1 MRLSLLA
8 GAALLATLA
17 GCAAVPPA
25 SLPASP
31 QAAAPQ
37 SPIDGRAR
45 NVIFFLGDGLG
56 INTLTAARIF
66 HAGEEGE
73 LTIDRLPESAFVKTF
88 SNDAMVTDSAAGMAA
103 YMTGVKHN
111 NGVISMSL
119 GTRSVAPGKDAN
131 GNALVSRCDEAG
143 ANGAPAA
150 TLLELARRRGMAIGV
165 VTNTSVTDATPAS
178 SYGHGC
184 HRKLETDYAAMLV
197 PGGTGYNGALG
208 PRGLDVLFG
217 GGAQFF
223 TPFARGGK
231 RADNRD
237 LLGELGQQGFRVVTD
252 TAQFD
257 ALAANPQQP
266 VVGLFAQNH
275 MDFDAVRKPAQQP
288 SLTEMTRKAIDLL
301 APHAASAGQGFF
313 LVVEGGLI
321 DHALHATLGKRAL
334 QETVSFNDAMQ
345 AALDKMER
353 LDPGLKNTLI
363 VSTADHDHTLLLNG
377 YTVRTG
383 KTTPTNPGVLGL
395 VRNLDGSPKL
405 DKEGRPFTIIGFG
418 NGENRT
424 NGSRASKPALT
435 DEIVTRDDYH
445 QEAVVRTRLGA
456 ETHGGSDVYLGAA
469 GAGAELFRGTIDNTR
484 VFSLIKNA
492 AGL

>member
-1 MRLSLLA
+1 MRLSTLA
-8 GAALLATLA
+8 GAILAAALA
-17 GCAAVPPA
+17 GCTTVPPA
-25 SLPASP
+25 SQAPA
-31 QAAAPQ
+31 QTQ
-37 SPIDGRAR
+37 LEQRAK
-45 NVIFFLGDGLG
+45 NVIFFLGDGMGL
-56 INTLTAARIF
+56 NTLTAARIF

-103 YMTGVKHN
+103 YMTGMKQN
-111 NGVISMSL
+111 NGVVSMSA
-119 GTRSVAPGKDAN
+119 GTRAIAPGKDAN
-131 GNALVSRCDEAG
+131 GNALVSRCE
-143 ANGAPAA
+143 NGTPAV
-150 TLLELARRRGMAIGV
+150 TLLELARRRGMALGV

-178 SYGHGC
+178 SYGHAC
-184 HRKLETDYAAMLV
+184 HRKLETDLAAMLV
-197 PGGTGYNGALG
+197 PGGAGYNSALG
-208 PRGLDVLFG
+208 SRGLDVLFG
-217 GGAQFF
+217 GGLQFF

-237 LLGELGQQGFRVVTD
+237 LLAELQGQGFRVVAD
-252 TAQFD
+252 SAGFD

-266 VVGLFAQNH
+266 AIGLFAQNH
-275 MDFDAVRKPAQQP
+275 MDYDAVRDPAKQP

-301 APHAASAGQGFF
+301 APHAGKQGKGFF

-334 QETVSFNDAMQ
+334 QETVSYNDAMQ
-345 AALDKMER
+345 AALDKMEL
-353 LDPGLKNTLI
+353 LDPGLKNTL
-363 VSTADHDHTLLLNG
+363 VVATADHDHTLLLNG

-383 KTTPTNPGVLGL
+383 KTTPANPGVLGL

-418 NGENRT
+418 TGENRT
-424 NGSRASKPALT
+424 NGPRAGKPALS

-445 QEAVVRTRLGA
+445 QEAVVRTRAGA
-456 ETHGGSDVYLGAA
+456 ETHGGTDVYLGAA

-484 VFSLIKNA
+484 VFSLIKTA

>member
-1 MRLSLLA
+1 MRLSSFA
-8 GAALLATLA
+8 SAALMALLA

-25 SLPASP
+25 SGPSAP
-31 QAAAPQ
+31 TAQAPSEQ
-37 SPIDGRAR
+37 RAK

-56 INTLTAARIF
+56 LNTLTAARIF
-66 HAGEEGE
+66 HAGEDGQ

-103 YMTGVKHN
+103 YMTGVKHD
-111 NGVISMSL
+111 NGVISMSP
-119 GTRSVAPGKDAN
+119 GTRSVAPGKDVN
-131 GNALVSRCDEAG
+131 GNALVSRCD
-143 ANGAPAA
+143 NGVPAT

-178 SYGHGC
+178 AYGHGC
-184 HRKLETDYAAMLV
+184 HRKLETDFAAALV
-197 PGGTGYNGALG
+197 PGGAGYNSALG
-208 PRGLDVLFG
+208 GKGLDVLFG

-231 RADNRD
+231 RADGRD
-237 LLGELGQQGFRVVTD
+237 LLAELAGQGFLVAGD
-252 TAQFD
+252 KGSFN
-257 ALAANPQQP
+257 ALAPQAGRP
-266 VVGLFAQNH
+266 AVGLFAPNH
-275 MDFDAVRKPAQQP
+275 MDYEAVRDPVKQP
-288 SLTEMTRKAIDLL
+288 SLTDMTRKAIDLL
-301 APHAASAGQGFF
+301 APHAASQGGGFF

-345 AALDKMER
+345 VALDKMEA
-353 LDPGLKNTLI
+353 LDPGLKNTLV

-383 KTTPTNPGVLGL
+383 KTTPDNPGVLGL

-405 DKEGRPFTIIGFG
+405 DKDGRPFTIIGFG
-418 NGENRT
+418 TGENRV
-424 NGSRASKPALT
+424 NGNRASKPALT
-435 DEIVTRDDYH
+435 DEMVTRDDYH
-445 QEAVVRTRLGA
+445 QEAVVRTRPGA

-484 VFSLIKNA
+484 VFSLIKTA

>member
-1 MRLSLLA
+1 MRLSILA
-8 GAALLATLA
+8 GAASLAVLA
-17 GCAAVPPA
+17 GCASAPPA
-25 SLPASP
+25 SLATQAPAT
-31 QAAAPQ
+31 QQ
-37 SPIDGRAR
+37 AR

-66 HAGEEGE
+66 HAGEEGQ
-73 LTIDRLPESAFVKTF
+73 LAIDRLPESAFVKTF
-88 SNDAMVTDSAAGMAA
+88 SNNAMVTDSAAGMAA
-103 YMTGVKHN
+103 YMTGVKHD
-111 NGVISMSL
+111 NGVISMSA
-119 GTRSVAPGKDAN
+119 GTRAVAPGKDVN
-131 GNALVSRCDEAG
+131 GNASVSRCE
-143 ANGAPAA
+143 NGSPAV
-150 TLLELARRRGMAIGV
+150 TLLELAKRRGMATGV

-184 HRKLETDYAAMLV
+184 HRRLETDFAAALV
-197 PGGTGYNGALG
+197 PGGAGYNSALG
-208 PRGLDVLFG
+208 ARGIDVMFG

-231 RADNRD
+231 RADGRD
-237 LLGELGQQGFRVVTD
+237 LLAELSAQGVRVVSD
-252 TAQFD
+252 SAGFN
-257 ALAANPQQP
+257 ALAPGAGQAAI
-266 VVGLFAQNH
+266 GLFAPNH
-275 MDFDAVRKPAQQP
+275 MDYDAVRNPALQP
-288 SLTEMTRKAIDLL
+288 SLSEMTRKAIDLL
-301 APHAASAGQGFF
+301 APHAGSQGGGLF

-345 AALDKMER
+345 AALDKMEA
-353 LDPGLKNTLI
+353 LDPGLKNTLV

-383 KTTPTNPGVLGL
+383 KTTPGNPGVLGL

-418 NGENRT
+418 TGENRV
-424 NGSRASKPALT
+424 NGNRNTQPALT

-445 QEAVVRTRLGA
+445 QEAVVRTRPGA

-469 GAGAELFRGTIDNTR
+469 GAGSELFRGTIDNTR
-484 VFSLIKNA
+484 VFSLIKTA

>member
-1 MRLSLLA
+1 MRLSTLASAVLLA
-8 GAALLATLA
+8 ALA

-25 SLPASP
+25 SHAPA
-31 QAAAPQ
+31 QAQ
-37 SPIDGRAR
+37 NEQRAK
-45 NVIFFLGDGLG
+45 NVIFFLGDGMGL
-56 INTLTAARIF
+56 NTLTAARIF

-111 NGVISMSL
+111 NGVISMSF
-119 GTRSVAPGKDAN
+119 GTRSIAPGKDAN
-131 GNALVSRCDEAG
+131 GNALVSKCE
-143 ANGAPAA
+143 NGTPAT
-150 TLLELARRRGMAIGV
+150 TLLELARRRGMATGV

-178 SYGHGC
+178 AYGHGC
-184 HRKLETDYAAMLV
+184 HRKLETDFAAMLV
-197 PGGTGYNGALG
+197 PGGAGYNSALG
-208 PRGLDVLFG
+208 SRGLDVVFG

-237 LLGELGQQGFRVVTD
+237 LLAEMQAQGFRVVR
-252 TAQFD
+252 D
-257 ALAANPQQP
+257 AAGFNALTVNPQQP
-266 VVGLFAQNH
+266 AIGLFAPNH
-275 MDFDAVRKPAQQP
+275 MDYDATRDPARQP
-288 SLTEMTRKAIDLL
+288 SLSEMTRKAIDLL
-301 APHAASAGQGFF
+301 APHAGKQGRGFF

-334 QETVSFNDAMQ
+334 QETVSYNAAMQ
-345 AALDKMER
+345 AALDKMEA

-363 VSTADHDHTLLLNG
+363 VATADHDHTLLLNG

-405 DKEGRPFTIIGFG
+405 DREGRPFTIIGFG
-418 NGENRT
+418 TGENRT
-424 NGSRASKPALT
+424 NGSRGAKPALT

-445 QEAVVRTRLGA
+445 QEAVVRTRTGA
-456 ETHGGSDVYLGAA
+456 ETHGGTDVYLGAA

>member
-1 MRLSLLA
+1 MRQPPLASLALA
-8 GAALLATLA
+8 FALA
-17 GCAAVPPA
+17 GCASAPTAPP
-25 SLPASP
+25 
-31 QAAAPQ
+31 QTAAQ
-37 SPIDGRAR
+37 QNPIDAPAK

-56 INTLTAARIF
+56 VNTLTAARIF
-66 HAGEEGE
+66 HAGEEGQ
-73 LTIDRLPESAFVKTF
+73 LTIDRMPESAFVKTY

-103 YMTGVKHN
+103 YMTGEKHN
-111 NGVISMSL
+111 NGVISMSF
-119 GTRSVAPGKDAN
+119 GTRAVAPGKDAN
-131 GNALVSRCDEAG
+131 GNALVSRCNEAG
-143 ANGAPAA
+143 ANGAPSA
-150 TLLELARRRGMAIGV
+150 TLLELAKRRGMALGV
-165 VTNTSVTDATPAS
+165 VTTTSVTDATPAS
-178 SYGHGC
+178 AYGHGC
-184 HRKLETDYAAMLV
+184 HRKLETDFAALLV
-197 PGGTGYNGALG
+197 PGGAGYNNALG
-208 PRGLDVLFG
+208 ARGLDVLFG
-217 GGAQFF
+217 GGRQYF

-237 LLGELGQQGFRVVTD
+237 LLAELGQQGFRVVSD
-252 TAQFD
+252 TAGFS
-257 ALAANPQQP
+257 ALNPGQP
-266 VVGLFAQNH
+266 AIGLFAQNH
-275 MDFDAVRKPAQQP
+275 MDYDAARKPASQP

-301 APHAASAGQGFF
+301 APHAGAQGQGFF

-345 AALDKMER
+345 AAIDKMEA

-377 YTVRTG
+377 YAVRTG

-395 VRNLDGSPKL
+395 VRNLDGTPKL
-405 DKEGRPFTIIGFG
+405 DKNGRPFTIIGFG
-418 NGENRT
+418 TGENRV
-424 NGSRASKPALT
+424 NGPRGSQPALT

-445 QEAVVRTRLGA
+445 QEAVVRTRAGA
-456 ETHGGSDVYLGAA
+456 ETHGGSDVFLGAT

>member
-1 MRLSLLA
+1 MRLSPLA
-8 GAALLATLA
+8 GVALAIVLA
-17 GCAAVPPA
+17 GCASA
-25 SLPASP
+25 P
-31 QAAAPQ
+31 QAPQQTAAQ
-37 SPIDGRAR
+37 QNPIDGRAK

-56 INTLTAARIF
+56 VNTLTAARIF
-66 HAGEEGE
+66 HVGEEGQ
-73 LTIDRLPESAFVKTF
+73 LAIDRLPESAFVKTY

-103 YMTGVKHN
+103 YMTGVKQN
-111 NGVISMSL
+111 NGVISMSS
-119 GTRSVAPGKDAN
+119 GTRSIAPGKDAN

-150 TLLELARRRGMAIGV
+150 TLLELARRRGMALGV

-184 HRKLETDYAAMLV
+184 HRKLETDFAAMLV
-197 PGGTGYNGALG
+197 PGGAGYNSALG
-208 PRGLDVLFG
+208 ARGIDVMFG

-237 LLGELGQQGFRVVTD
+237 LLAELGRQGFRVVSD
-252 TAQFD
+252 TAQFN
-257 ALAANPQQP
+257 ALGADPAKPAI
-266 VVGLFAQNH
+266 GLFAQNH
-275 MDFDAVRKPAQQP
+275 MDYDAVRKPAQQP

-301 APHAASAGQGFF
+301 APHAASSGKGFF

-345 AALDKMER
+345 AAIEKMEQ

-377 YTVRTG
+377 YAVRTG

-395 VRNLDGSPKL
+395 VRNLDGTPKL
-405 DKEGRPFTIIGFG
+405 DKNGRPFTIIGFG
-418 NGENRT
+418 TGENRV
-424 NGSRASKPALT
+424 NGPRGAHPALT

-445 QEAVVRTRLGA
+445 QEAVVRTRPGA
-456 ETHGGSDVYLGAA
+456 ETHGGSDVYLGAT

>member
-1 MRLSLLA
+1 MRLSPLA
-8 GAALLATLA
+8 GVALAIALA
-17 GCAAVPPA
+17 GCASAPPA
-25 SLPASP
+25 SR
-31 QAAAPQ
+31 QGAAQ
-37 SPIDGRAR
+37 QTPIDGRAK

-56 INTLTAARIF
+56 VNTLTAARIF
-66 HAGEEGE
+66 HAGEEGQ
-73 LTIDRLPESAFVKTF
+73 LAIDRLPESAFVKTY

-111 NGVISMSL
+111 NGVISMSF

-131 GNALVSRCDEAG
+131 GNALVSRCNEAG

-150 TLLELARRRGMAIGV
+150 TLLELARGRGMALGV

-184 HRKLETDYAAMLV
+184 HRKLETDFAAMVV
-197 PGGTGYNGALG
+197 PGGAGYNSALG

-223 TPFARGGK
+223 TPFANGGK
-231 RADNRD
+231 RPDNRD
-237 LLGELGQQGFRVVTD
+237 LLAELGRQGFRVVSD
-252 TAQFD
+252 TAQFK
-257 ALAANPQQP
+257 ALNADPAKPAI
-266 VVGLFAQNH
+266 GLFAQNH
-275 MDFDAVRKPAQQP
+275 MDYDAMRKPAQQP
-288 SLTEMTRKAIDLL
+288 SLSEMTRKAIDLL
-301 APHAASAGQGFF
+301 APHADGEGKGFF

-345 AALDKMER
+345 AAIEKMEAI
-353 LDPGLKNTLI
+353 DPGLKNTLI

-377 YTVRTG
+377 YAVRTG

-395 VRNLDGSPKL
+395 VRNLDGTPKL
-405 DKEGRPFTIIGFG
+405 DRNGRPFTIIGFG
-418 NGENRT
+418 TGENRI
-424 NGSRASKPALT
+424 NGPRGAQPALT

-445 QEAVVRTRLGA
+445 QEAVVRTRTGA
-456 ETHGGSDVYLGAA
+456 ETHGGSDVFLGAT

-484 VFSLIKNA
+484 VFSLIKTA

>member
-1 MRLSLLA
+1 MRLSTLA
-8 GAALLATLA
+8 SAALLATLA

-25 SLPASP
+25 SQAPA
-31 QAAAPQ
+31 QTYNEQ
-37 SPIDGRAR
+37 RAK
-45 NVIFFLGDGLG
+45 NVIFFLGDGMGL
-56 INTLTAARIF
+56 NTLTAARIF

-103 YMTGVKHN
+103 YMTGVKQN

-119 GTRSVAPGKDAN
+119 GTRSIAPAKDAN
-131 GNALVSRCDEAG
+131 GNALVSKCE
-143 ANGAPAA
+143 NGSPAA
-150 TLLELARRRGMAIGV
+150 TLLELARRRGMALGV

-178 SYGHGC
+178 AYGHAC
-184 HRKLETDYAAMLV
+184 HRKLETDLAAMLV
-197 PGGTGYNGALG
+197 PGGAGYNGALG
-208 PRGLDVLFG
+208 ERGLDVMFG
-217 GGAQFF
+217 GGSQFF

-231 RADNRD
+231 RADKRD
-237 LLGELGQQGFRVVTD
+237 LLAELQAQGFRVVLD
-252 TAQFD
+252 TAGFNT
-257 ALAANPQQP
+257 LTVNPQQP
-266 VVGLFAQNH
+266 AIGLFAQNH
-275 MDFDAVRKPAQQP
+275 MDYDATRDPARQP

-301 APHAASAGQGFF
+301 APHATQAGKGFF

-321 DHALHATLGKRAL
+321 DHALHATLAKRAL
-334 QETVSFNDAMQ
+334 QETVSYNAAMQ
-345 AALDKMER
+345 AALEKMEA
-353 LDPGLKNTLI
+353 LDPGLKNTL
-363 VSTADHDHTLLLNG
+363 VVATADHDHTLLLNG

-395 VRNLDGSPKL
+395 VRNLDGTPKL

-418 NGENRT
+418 TGENRT
-424 NGSRASKPALT
+424 NGSRATRPALT

-445 QEAVVRTRLGA
+445 QEAVVRTRVGA
-456 ETHGGSDVYLGAA
+456 ETHGGADVYLGAA

-484 VFSLIKNA
+484 VFSLIKTA